1 MLSNHILVTD
11 ISYIGIYTQIQ
22 KCIIQCNIF
31 TVDTGIDVYFVTSVI
46 LWSIRGLAHVMI
58 FFPSPQPPVSTS
70 IHGFDG
76 LSRSVALCSVSSDTH
91 WITSLT
97 FFLTW
102 FTLYISVMSKL
113 FTGYFLCTCG
123 FKEKSWMNSKHQ
135 RWGGEKKKVLKW
147 INYIG
152 RCLKNECFNAV

>member
-22 KCIIQCNIF
+22 KCIYSAIF
-31 TVDTGIDVYFVTSVI
+31 SQWTQELMFI
-46 LWSIRGLAHVMI
+46 LWLLWYCDLYGALLMLWIL
-58 FFPSPQPPVSTS
+58 PLPQPQFIS

-102 FTLYISVMSKL
+102 FTLYISVMSEL

-135 RWGGEKKKVLKW
+135 HWGRKEEKVSKW
-147 INYIG
+147 INFTG
-152 RCLKNECFNAV
+152 RCFKNECFNAV